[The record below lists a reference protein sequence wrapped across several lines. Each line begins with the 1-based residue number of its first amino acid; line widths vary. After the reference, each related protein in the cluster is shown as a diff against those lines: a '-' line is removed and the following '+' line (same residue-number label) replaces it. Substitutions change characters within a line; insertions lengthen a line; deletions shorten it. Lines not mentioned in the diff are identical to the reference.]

1 MQSFKYFEQDGNT
14 YHVKIE
20 KGMFYFLSLLTFGGM
35 VAALIYGSSKGAY
48 FFAACLGI
56 LGTIGILRTTA
67 KISFNTAARSM
78 TFKTFFFTPEK
89 EYSFDDFDHF
99 LISKMTNI
107 GITLGVSA
115 TMIFNKNGKEK
126 RLLVRQG
133 FFVTKPLQNFT
144 DELSDIMGL
153 VQIKQVGDALLTKNY
168 QWKNL

>member
-1 MQSFKYFEQDGNT
+1 MQSLRYFEQDGNT
-14 YHVKIE
+14 YHVKIQ
-20 KGMFYFLSLLTFGGM
+20 KGMFYFLSLLCFAGM
-35 VAALIYGSSKGAY
+35 VATLIYGSSRGAW
-48 FFAACLGI
+48 FFAVCLAI

-67 KISFNTAARSM
+67 KISFNPVTRNM
-78 TFKTFFFTPEK
+78 IYKKFFFTTEK

-107 GITLGVSA
+107 GITLNVSA

-126 RLLVRQG
+126 RILVRQG

-153 VQIKQVGDALLTKNY
+153 PK
-168 QWKNL
+168 